1 MEIAKRLALKA
12 SAFSVTPASAP
23 RLPSAAGVLERIPS
37 HPSHWTLLPE
47 RVGDPLVSP
56 RRVWSLASVARPL
69 PSSVSDVCDLSD
81 IYIVVQ
87 EGGVANVRNVYGP
100 VSALR

>member
-12 SAFSVTPASAP
+12 SALSVTPASAP
-23 RLPSAAGVLERIPS
+23 TLPSAAGVLEKIPS
-37 HPSHWTLLPE
+37 NPAHWTPLPE
-47 RVGDPLVSP
+47 RLGDPLVSP
-56 RRVWSLASVARPL
+56 RRVWSLASLARPL
-69 PSSVSDVCDLSD
+69 PSLVSDVCDLSD

-87 EGGVANVRNVYGP
+87 EGGVGSVRNVYGP